1 MPRYPFSP
9 FHTLIFSKR
18 ESRPLYLMTRRHRS
32 YKAHSWTEEELNLVC
47 YLRSIR
53 HWRFTQIQ
61 KVEFPLLSR
70 HAVGGAYRKLP
81 PEERTRR
88 ALAAASTIA
97 RSRHTARH
105 KSPYQAQ
112 AAFSNPEQ
120 GPSPLHS
127 TNTEIGHA
135 QLTSSD
141 NNSTRYSLRPNRPT
155 TFLERKPRYT
165 VDRVRFPHFFESYS
179 RYLKASEL
187 PDSEY
192 VPPSHTPT
200 PSSSVRSP
208 SVISSIP
215 SAASSLELFGLEAR
229 SLNSSDCDSSVIS
242 DLPNDGSSSEFF
254 SPEEHLSTP

>member
-1 MPRYPFSP
+1 
-9 FHTLIFSKR
+9 
-18 ESRPLYLMTRRHRS
+18 MTRRHRS
-32 YKAHSWTEEELNLVC
+32 YKGHSWTEEELNLVC

-61 KVEFPLLSR
+61 RAKFPLLSR

-81 PEERTRR
+81 PAERTRR
-88 ALAAASTIA
+88 ALAVASVLA
-97 RSRHTARH
+97 KSRHTAGR
-105 KSPYQAQ
+105 KSPHQAQ
-112 AAFSNPEQ
+112 AASSSPER
-120 GPSPLHS
+120 GLSPLSS
-127 TNTEIGHA
+127 TNTEVGHA
-135 QLTSSD
+135 PLTSGD

-155 TFLERKPRYT
+155 TFPERKPRYT

-179 RYLKASEL
+179 RYLKACEL

-200 PSSSVRSP
+200 PSSSDRSP
-208 SVISSIP
+208 SVISSLP

-229 SLNSSDCDSSVIS
+229 SLNSSDCDPSVVS
-242 DLPNDGSSSEFF
+242 DVPDDGSSSEFF